1 MKKYRLFF
9 LLILV
14 TPMAFI
20 WSKSCDVSFLTNHI
34 SQQKADNI
42 TATITKD
49 NTNKQLEELVAYFKE
64 NDITVSLEDIRRN
77 TNNEITGIAI
87 TIEKNQQQSSM
98 RSNSSAP
105 IRDLELGYKNGN
117 VFIGNSSTDT
127 LGFGGDSLQSL
138 LQQSFGAI
146 NNSEIDSLL
155 SKNQFSFSFGSEDI
169 RKLLKDSNFDFNDIQ
184 NQFFN
189 HFFNDEDNTNPSSN
203 LSKSANKNTLP
214 KYQFFGS
221 SHKNKLIIIDGKEA
235 NFKQLEKLAATDSIE
250 ELDNLKPSTAE
261 SIYGKKGV
269 NGAIIASTKK

>member
-1 MKKYRLFF
+1 M
-9 LLILV
+9 
-14 TPMAFI
+14 TFI
-20 WSKSCDVSFLTNHI
+20 WSKSCDVSFQTNHT

-49 NTNKQLEELVAYFKE
+49 NTDKQLEDLISYFKE
-64 NDITVSLEDIRRN
+64 HDITVSLENIKRN
-77 TNNEITGIAI
+77 TNKEITGISI

-105 IRDLELGYKNGN
+105 ITDLELGYKNGN
-117 VFIGNSSTDT
+117 VFIGNGNANA
-127 LGFGGDSLQSL
+127 LGFGSESLQSL
-138 LQQSFGAI
+138 LQQSFGSI
-146 NNSEIDSLL
+146 NNSTIDSLL

-169 RKLLKDSNFDFNDIQ
+169 RKLLKDSNFDFDDLQ

-189 HFFNDEDNTNPSSN
+189 HFFNDEDTTSPSTN
-203 LSKSANKNTLP
+203 LSKSAKNNTLP
-214 KYQFFGS
+214 KYQFFGN

-235 NFKQLEKLAATDSIE
+235 SFEQLEKLAATDSIA

-261 SIYGKKGV
+261 SLYGKKGG